1 VNYDDEILM
10 AYADG
15 ELDTKTRAEIAA
27 AVEKDPSLAQRVEQ
41 HRALRA
47 RVSGAFEKVLDQ
59 SVPERLAE
67 IARGG
72 AASPATANRGKVLQF
87 PTKSARAPATPWRAR
102 EWTAMAASLLVGIL
116 LAWRFL
122 PGADSSPVVAG
133 KDALVAH
140 GELAVALERQLASEQ
155 TGDERVLIG
164 LTFRAHDGNY
174 CRSFVMRSTRT
185 AGLAC
190 RAGSEWQLAA
200 TDSSALPGGD
210 MQQAGSVLPPSIL
223 RSAETRM
230 EGAALDADAE
240 RSAQLSGWKS
250 AQP

>member
-1 VNYDDEILM
+1 MNYDDETLM

-15 ELDTKTRAEIAA
+15 ELDTKMRAEIAA
-27 AVEKDPSLAQRVEQ
+27 AVEKDPSLARRVEQ

-72 AASPATANRGKVLQF
+72 AAPVAKRGQVLQF
-87 PTKSARAPATPWRAR
+87 PAKSARAPATRWRAR
-102 EWTAMAASLLVGIL
+102 EWVAMAASLLVGVML
-116 LAWRFL
+116 SWRFFS
-122 PGADSSPVVAG
+122 ATDSSPLVAG
-133 KDALVAH
+133 KDSLVAR
-140 GELAVALERQLASEQ
+140 GDLALALDRQLASEQ
-155 TGDERVLIG
+155 QGDERVLIG
-164 LTFRAHDGNY
+164 LTFRARDGNY
-174 CRSFVMRSTRT
+174 CRSFVMRASRT

-190 RAGSEWQLAA
+190 RAGDEWQIPA
-200 TDSSALPGGD
+200 TDSSALPAGE
-210 MQQAGSVLPPSIL
+210 MQQAGSALPPSIL
-223 RSAETRM
+223 RNVETRM

>member
-1 VNYDDEILM
+1 MNYDDETLM

-15 ELDTKTRAEIAA
+15 ELDAMTRAEIAA
-27 AVEKDPSLAQRVEQ
+27 AVEKDPSLARRVEQ

-59 SVPERLAE
+59 SVPGRLAE

-72 AASPATANRGKVLQF
+72 TASADRGKVLQF
-87 PTKSARAPATPWRAR
+87 PAKSARAPATPWRAR
-102 EWTAMAASLLVGIL
+102 EWTAMAASLLVGVL
-116 LAWRFL
+116 LSWRFFQ
-122 PGADSSPVVAG
+122 GADSSPLVAG
-133 KDALVAH
+133 KDALVAG
-140 GELAVALERQLASEQ
+140 GELAAALERQLASAQ
-155 TGDERVLIG
+155 QGDERVLIG
-164 LTFRAHDGNY
+164 LTFKASDGNY
-174 CRSFVMRSTRT
+174 CRSFVMRATRT

-190 RAGSEWQLAA
+190 RAGAEWQIPA
-200 TDSSALPGGD
+200 TDSVPLPAGQ
-210 MQQAGSVLPPSIL
+210 MQQAASALTPSIL
-223 RSAETRM
+223 RIVETRM